1 MNTDDTEETE
11 DTADE
16 EDIAIRRFHGQTTLP
31 EPSQF
36 PKEQW
41 RGQDQPT
48 SSAYSPRPSI
58 ESTIAISVNPD
69 PTSSTHL
76 KGKSGVRRM
85 LNALRYSWQ
94 GLSATFRA
102 EAAFRQEVFLA
113 CVMIP
118 MALWIDDLTR
128 IERALMIA
136 SVIAVLIVEL
146 LNSGLE
152 TLVDRVSMDL
162 HPLAGRAKDMG
173 SAAVLLSL
181 LNVAI
186 VWILILTG

>member
-1 MNTDDTEETE
+1 MTL
-11 DTADE
+11 
-16 EDIAIRRFHGQTTLP
+16 RFGASMGRLHF
-31 EPSQF
+31 PSRARF
-36 PKEQW
+36 PRERW

-58 ESTIAISVNPD
+58 ESTITIRVNPD
-69 PTSSTHL
+69 PTSSAHL
-76 KGKSGVRRM
+76 KGKTGAHRV
-85 LNALRYSWQ
+85 LNAFRYSCQ
-94 GLSATFRA
+94 GLNATFRA

-118 MALWIDDLTR
+118 MAMWIDDLTR

-152 TLVDRVSMDL
+152 TLVDRVSMD
-162 HPLAGRAKDMG
+162 
-173 SAAVLLSL
+173 
-181 LNVAI
+181 N
-186 VWILILTG
+186 